1 MPTRAAQLAGLA
13 ALALV
18 LVAATLVAV
27 DSRGLQTDVL
37 VAQQATMQQL
47 PEFSVA
53 GTMQTGAPA
62 PQGSPL
68 SFQLPVPLPAPSPP
82 APTVITV
89 GPRPKKAPVC
99 KRCERQ
105 MRKIKRMVR
114 KIKKQNEKAD
124 DLMEQQEEEKQTE
137 DSVQLMTLHAAKGL
151 EFPHVFMIGV
161 EENLLPHRN
170 SIDDGNIAEERRL
183 AYVGITRAKQTL
195 TMSYATSR
203 RQFGETLD
211 CEPSRF
217 VEELPQEDL
226 LFQGGGDGDET
237 QARERANET
246 LAGLKDLLA

>member
-62 PQGSPL
+62 PQGIPL

-124 DLMEQQEEEKQTE
+124 DLMEQQDDMIANYKDRMEEAVEKIK
-137 DSVQLMTLHAAKGL
+137 DKLAVKG
-151 EFPHVFMIGV
+151 
-161 EENLLPHRN
+161 
-170 SIDDGNIAEERRL
+170 
-183 AYVGITRAKQTL
+183 
-195 TMSYATSR
+195 
-203 RQFGETLD
+203 
-211 CEPSRF
+211 
-217 VEELPQEDL
+217 
-226 LFQGGGDGDET
+226 T
-237 QARERANET
+237 QYKEIISKLKT
-246 LAGLKDLLA
+246 QPGPPGPAGS